1 MDRGR
6 RRRGRHGDFLVGSD
20 MSLKTPL
27 GRVLGLGSAKEG
39 TDHWWGQ
46 RVSAVAMLILGSWFV
61 YSLVGLESLTY
72 LDVIRFIGVPLN
84 GVLLSLLSITL
95 AYHSYLGV
103 QVVIEDYVHAPGT
116 KVVSLLLSRFAHV
129 FVAIAAVYA
138 ILVIG
143 IGS

>member
-6 RRRGRHGDFLVGSD
+6 LRGTCDRGLLVGSD

-46 RVSAVAMLILGSWFV
+46 RVSAVAMIILGSWFV
-61 YSLVGLESLTY
+61 YSLLRLDSLTY

-84 GVLLSLLSITL
+84 AVLLALLSITL